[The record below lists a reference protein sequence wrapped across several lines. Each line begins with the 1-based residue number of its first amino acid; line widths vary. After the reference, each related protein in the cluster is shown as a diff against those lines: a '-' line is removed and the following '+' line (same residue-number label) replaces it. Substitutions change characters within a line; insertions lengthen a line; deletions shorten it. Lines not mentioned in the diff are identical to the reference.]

1 MNEPTE
7 FKYPLDEYGEPY
19 FAGSHIN
26 AIQGMKEYKEE
37 VDRKISSVQ
46 GSGDTNNTALKA
58 LEKRMNELIGDTGWI
73 DFQVAPL
80 YKKNQGVAG
89 GFNCGIREIRVGT
102 IVIKSIRL
110 NLGKVNNNEQVAQ
123 LPIGFITKTQT
134 FIARSNSND
143 NGVQFSARDDG
154 SVYGYVNKADQ
165 SLSRDKWVYYEHT
178 WLD

>member
-154 SVYGYVNKADQ
+154 SVYGYINKADR
-165 SLSRDKWVYYEHT
+165 SLSGDRWVYYEHT

>member
-154 SVYGYVNKADQ
+154 SVYGYINKADQ
-165 SLSRDKWVYYEHT
+165 SLSGDRWVYYEHT

>member
-1 MNEPTE
+1 
-7 FKYPLDEYGEPY
+7 
-19 FAGSHIN
+19 
-26 AIQGMKEYKEE
+26 YKEE

-73 DFQVAPL
+73 DFEVAPL
-80 YKKNQGVAG
+80 YKKNQGVVG

-134 FIARSNSND
+134 FIARSNSSD
-143 NGVQFSARDDG
+143 NGVQFSLRDDG
-154 SVYGYVNKADQ
+154 SVWGYINKADQ
-165 SLSRDKWVYYEHT
+165 SLSRDRWVYYEHT

>member
-19 FAGSHIN
+19 FAGSHID
-26 AIQGMKEYKEE
+26 AIEGMQEYKDEINQKF
-37 VDRKISSVQ
+37 DSIQ
-46 GSGDTNNTALKA
+46 TGGSTNDTALKA
-58 LEKRMNELIGDTGWI
+58 LEQKVNNLIGDTGWT
-73 DFQVAPL
+73 DFQVAPT
-80 YKKNQGVAG
+80 YKKNQGVVG

-110 NLGKVNNNEQVAQ
+110 NLGKINNNEQIAQ

-134 FIARSNSND
+134 FISRSNSND

-165 SLSRDKWVYYEHT
+165 ALSSDRWVYYEHT
-178 WLD
+178 WLE

>member
-19 FAGSHIN
+19 YAGSHIN
-26 AIQGMKEYKEE
+26 AIQGMGEYKEE

-73 DFQVAPL
+73 DFEVAPL
-80 YKKNQGVAG
+80 YKKNQGVSG
-89 GFNCGIREIRVGT
+89 GFTCGIREIRVGT

-143 NGVQFSARDDG
+143 NGVQFSVRNDG
-154 SVYGYVNKADQ
+154 GVYAYINKADQ
-165 SLSRDKWVYYEHT
+165 SLSGNKWVYYEHT

>member
-19 FAGSHIN
+19 YAGSHIN
-26 AIQGMKEYKEE
+26 AIQGMEEYKEE

-73 DFQVAPL
+73 DFEVAPL
-80 YKKNQGVAG
+80 YKKNQGVSG
-89 GFNCGIREIRVGT
+89 GFTCGIREIRVGT

-143 NGVQFSARDDG
+143 NGVQFSVRNDG
-154 SVYGYVNKADQ
+154 GVYAYINKADQ
-165 SLSRDKWVYYEHT
+165 SLSGDKWVYYEHT